1 MGYHIS
7 ISTRE
12 NLAAQVS
19 EEVPGEVAG
28 ERTVSGC
35 KKDSSPQMANALQV
49 SVLEMASKWKKKDDD
64 NDMEEVCNNST
75 SA

>member
-19 EEVPGEVAG
+19 EEVSGEVAG

-35 KKDSSPQMANALQV
+35 KTGSPQMANALQV
-49 SVLEMASKWKKKDDD
+49 SVLDMASKWKNKEDD
-64 NDMEEVCNNST
+64 NDMEEVCNIST